1 MNRLIPPPSLL
12 AILLAA
18 FVIFI
23 SAPTLE
29 AQERPINI
37 AVVDLEVVVAKS
49 AQGKALQVRLQK
61 IKANSQV
68 EAEKQGASVRLFQR
82 KIKETGNTLKPEE
95 LDDLQH
101 TYEQAKSDLRQYQ
114 DRKQREVRKIQM
126 EGLRAIEKALKPVL
140 EKLLDEKKIDL
151 ILNNTP
157 SVVVMVGARV
167 DITNLVIARADAA
180 ASAGQCRSVSLV
192 FFGRLVSGYFHRV
205 IWRPGMF

>member
-29 AQERPINI
+29 AQDRPINI

-126 EGLRAIEKALKPVL
+126 EGLRAIEKALKPIL

-180 ASAGQCRSVSLV
+180 ASAGQ
-192 FFGRLVSGYFHRV
+192 
-205 IWRPGMF
+205 